1 MEKTLQGKVLDEE
14 RTIRDRI
21 RKNVSDFF
29 ELKRRDSKFTPIKD
43 RIRYSGPVYD
53 EKEVTQMM
61 ERILDG
67 WFGVSSYSDEFE
79 KNFSKI
85 FGVSSSV
92 LTNSGSSAN
101 LLAVSALCS
110 NQVPNRLKPG
120 DEVITPACTFSTT
133 FNPIVQNSLT
143 PVLLDVQPGT
153 YNINPEQLREAF
165 SRKTRAIM

>member
-101 LLAVSALCS
+101 LLAISALTS
-110 NQVPNRLKPG
+110 PLLRARRLKPG
-120 DEVITPACTFSTT
+120 S
-133 FNPIVQNSLT
+133 
-143 PVLLDVQPGT
+143 
-153 YNINPEQLREAF
+153 
-165 SRKTRAIM
+165 